1 MHEEIISAL
10 KEQYSRDLRKQVVK
24 SILGHE
30 KSSDKEAIKSSYK
43 IVNQIFSYVIDSL
56 GWNISA
62 GTNTWDT
69 SPLKIMSE
77 VFPIVSDLMI
87 CLIFVCFRSCWVL
100 ILSNSGLC
108 FCDRH
113 VSLGPNHVQGGTTN
127 L

>member
-77 VFPIVSDLMI
+77 VFPKIQTTKWYKDQELRVSKPI
-87 CLIFVCFRSCWVL
+87 EVKVEI
-100 ILSNSGLC
+100 
-108 FCDRH
+108 
-113 VSLGPNHVQGGTTN
+113 
-127 L
+127 